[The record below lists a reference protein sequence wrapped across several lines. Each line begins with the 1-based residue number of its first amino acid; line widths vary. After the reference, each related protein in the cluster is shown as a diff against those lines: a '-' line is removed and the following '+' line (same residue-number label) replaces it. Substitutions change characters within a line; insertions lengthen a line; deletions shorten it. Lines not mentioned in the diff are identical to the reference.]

1 VRKKGTVGDDERFE
15 MVRERRSFVGNVRIW
30 RKSGRR
36 ERFWGSRDV
45 KRCSVPC
52 RFNILDLEGSEV
64 RRTIEEVE
72 NRGISEMLRVD
83 FEVPE
88 SLTIYEVSES
98 FTSLEVEEPGSTW
111 RSSETEGFDGEKE
124 RSELL
129 DLRGIDAGR
138 YCMGLVR
145 RNRR

>member
-1 VRKKGTVGDDERFE
+1 
-15 MVRERRSFVGNVRIW
+15 
-30 RKSGRR
+30 
-36 ERFWGSRDV
+36 V

-52 RFNILDLEGSEV
+52 RFHILDLEGSEV

-88 SLTIYEVSES
+88 SLAIYEVSES

-138 YCMGLVR
+138 YCLGLVR
-145 RNRR
+145 RNWR